1 MKLLAIV
8 TAAALSACSA
18 AAQSRPV
25 NAAPA
30 TCRAD
35 LERLCASATDGQS
48 LRTCVRAHFAELSAP
63 CRQSIRAMRAD
74 RQAQAANP
82 SPDQEEAGRSTDT
95 PSIAPTR
102 ADLVYRDAPAGAPD
116 SAVSLDFYA
125 AEGSGPAPLVVFV
138 HGGAWQTGD
147 KRGGERGHPGIFT
160 QAGYAYASVNYRMLE
175 YGRPEIAADDIAAAI
190 AYLRTHADSLNVD
203 PDKII
208 LMGHSAGA
216 HLAALTALDTRY
228 LTDHAV
234 APSSVRALVLLDG
247 AGYDIARQVAEGGN
261 GDLYRQVFGD
271 DDAYWRRMSPLTYAG
286 RPQAPATLA
295 HYVSTRSASGAQAQA
310 LVDAIRGAGGRAEI
324 HAAENETHASINR
337 GFGEPGDE
345 TTARTMQFLAEVIAR

>member
-8 TAAALSACSA
+8 LAAALSASSA
-18 AAQSRPV
+18 AAQSGAL

-35 LERLCASATDGQS
+35 LERLCASATDDPS
-48 LRTCVRAHFAELSAP
+48 LRTCVREHFAQLSAS
-63 CRQSIRAMRAD
+63 CRQSIRAMRAE
-74 RQAQAANP
+74 RQEQATSP
-82 SPDQEEAGRSTDT
+82 SPDQEEAGRSTDA

-102 ADLVYRDAPAGAPD
+102 ANLLYRDAPAGVPE

-125 AEGSGPAPLVVFV
+125 AKGTGSAPLVVFV
-138 HGGAWQTGD
+138 HGGSWQRGD

-160 QAGYAYASVNYRMLE
+160 QAGYAYASVNYRLLQ
-175 YGRPEIAADDIAAAI
+175 YGRPEIAAGDIAAAI
-190 AYLRTHADSLNVD
+190 AYLRARAELLNVD
-203 PDKII
+203 PDRIV

-228 LTDHAV
+228 LTDHSV

-247 AGYDIARQVAEGGN
+247 AGYDIARQVADGGN
-261 GDLYRQVFGD
+261 GVLYRQVFGD
-271 DDAYWRRMSPLTYAG
+271 DEAYWRRMSPLTYAG
-286 RPQAPATLA
+286 RPRAPAILA
-295 HYVSTRSASGAQAQA
+295 HHVSTRRDSGAQSQA
-310 LVDAIRGAGGRAEI
+310 LVDAVRGAGGRAEI

-337 GFGEPGDE
+337 GFGESGDE
-345 TTARTMQFLAEVIAR
+345 TTARTMQFLAEIVDR